1 MGVCVCVGG
10 GGKGGIL
17 EVALSGGGGE
27 GGKGLTWGRLESKRK
42 LYDKLLLQSVS
53 GITK

>member
-1 MGVCVCVGG
+1 MGVCVWGG
-10 GGKGGIL
+10 GEGGIL
-17 EVALSGGGGE
+17 EVALSGEGE